1 MIRMWTAIA
10 AVLLAGCA
18 AHQAADD
25 IGSHGSGAQSAIMLH
40 DSGAAAPI
48 PGFDPN
54 AARHAIPVV
63 ISLEL
68 YHLTVPA
75 GAISGNEEFWKRVDE
90 TRIDVATY
98 DLLFKNGIRAGIAR
112 DAEWKYFKGLLAQY
126 PSARQQPG
134 RTEPGKLGY
143 IELEMRTNVPYQNLF
158 WLDDHD
164 GLCGRTDER
173 CDDLLGL
180 SFEASAHHPGQAII
194 KLCPIVRGLRRYYH
208 VTILGNDQMQIEQK
222 QPTQIFDLRLEAVVP
237 MNDCLIV
244 APSKQAKW
252 PTCLGSTFLTSDG
265 KTEPIEH
272 VLVIVPHAYRTDELP
287 AVAQQGRRR

>member
-1 MIRMWTAIA
+1 MT
-10 AVLLAGCA
+10 AVLLGGCA
-18 AHQAADD
+18 AHPSANDAGPVAGDARAAV
-25 IGSHGSGAQSAIMLH
+25 MLH
-40 DSGAAAPI
+40 NTAAVAPI

-63 ISLEL
+63 ISLEV

-75 GAISGNEEFWKRVDE
+75 GAVSRNEEFWKRVDE
-90 TRIDVATY
+90 ARIDIATY
-98 DLLFKNGIRAGIAR
+98 DLLFKNGIRVGVAP
-112 DAEWKYFKGLLAQY
+112 DAQWKYFKGLLAQY

-143 IELEMRTNVPYQNLF
+143 VELEMRKNVSYQNLF

-164 GLCGRTDER
+164 GLCGRTDEK

-180 SFEASAHHPGQAII
+180 SFEAAAHHPGQAII

-208 VTILGNDQMQIEQK
+208 VTVLGNDEMQIEQK
-222 QPTQIFDLRLEAVVP
+222 QPTQIFDLRLQTIVP

-252 PTCLGSTFLTSDG
+252 PTCMGSTFLTGEG

-272 VLVIVPHAYRTDELP
+272 VLVIVPHAYRTDEPQPLAP
-287 AVAQQGRRR
+287 SRIRAPS